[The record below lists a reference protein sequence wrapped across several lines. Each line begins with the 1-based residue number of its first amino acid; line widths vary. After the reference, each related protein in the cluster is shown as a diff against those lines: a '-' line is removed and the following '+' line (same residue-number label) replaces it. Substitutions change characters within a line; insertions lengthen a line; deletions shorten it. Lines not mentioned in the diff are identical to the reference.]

1 MAARSVLRSPLADLP
16 AELARMAAIFTR
28 DRRLDTSYSAM
39 FILAWANIIVE
50 VTVAYFISMLLHPSS
65 RFGWNGHVGT
75 YFGYLVINFAILRFQ
90 MVALT
95 AFAQAIRDG
104 QMLGTLEVVLAT
116 PTSLKLLVLSSG
128 LWSFS
133 LTALQ
138 TAVYILVAVL
148 FGLDLSHTNV
158 LTMLVFLILTV
169 LAVSPIGVIAAAA
182 TMVFK
187 KTGPVEWA
195 MTSASTLFAGV
206 YLPIAL
212 LPLPLQ
218 VISWILP
225 LTHALNGFRGSIF
238 GATLVQVGGDAL
250 WLCGFTFVLMPIALW
265 LFGRAVRRS
274 KIDGTL
280 GLY

>member
-1 MAARSVLRSPLADLP
+1 MAARSLVPGPFVDLP

-28 DRRLDTSYSAM
+28 DRRIETSYSAM
-39 FILAWANIIVE
+39 FFVSWMNIVVE
-50 VTVAYFISMLLHPSS
+50 VTIAYFISMLLHPSP

-75 YFGYLVINFAILRFQ
+75 YFGYLVINFAMLRFQ

-128 LWSFS
+128 LWSFC

-138 TAVYILVAVL
+138 TTAYVLVAVL
-148 FGLDLSHTNV
+148 FGLDLSHTNAV
-158 LTMLVFLILTV
+158 TMLVFLA
-169 LAVSPIGVIAAAA
+169 LAVVAISPIGVIAAAA

-212 LPLPLQ
+212 LPGPLQ
-218 VISWILP
+218 WVSWMLP
-225 LTHALNGFRGSIF
+225 LTHALNGFRGAIF
-238 GATLVQVGGDAL
+238 GATVVQVGGDAL
-250 WLCGFTFVLMPIALW
+250 WLCGFTLVLMPIALW

-280 GLY
+280 ALY